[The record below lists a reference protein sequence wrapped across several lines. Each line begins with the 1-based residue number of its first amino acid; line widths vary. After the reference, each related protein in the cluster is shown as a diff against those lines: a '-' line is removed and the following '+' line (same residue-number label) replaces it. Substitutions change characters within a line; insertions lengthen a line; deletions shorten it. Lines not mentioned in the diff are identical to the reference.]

1 MDDNKL
7 SEPDRGV
14 VWERVKGCAQKHHS
28 HPLERGIMKLIA
40 IDAQTS
46 PQYVSDW
53 KAQRSPIP
61 MGKLARLADLYE
73 VSVGY
78 LAGFTDNPE
87 QTFPQESSE
96 INVVMAALVERAIE
110 KSSQPVDAQK
120 ATRLCSIAIS
130 MLAKGENQAY
140 ILGTLINEAEGIT
153 D

>member
-14 VWERVKGCAQKHHS
+14 VWERVKSCAQKYHG
-28 HPLERGIMKLIA
+28 HPIERGIMKLIA

-53 KAQRSPIP
+53 KAERSPIP
-61 MGKLARLADLYE
+61 MAKLTKLADLYK
-73 VSVGY
+73 VGVGY
-78 LAGFTDNPE
+78 LAGFTDSPD
-87 QTFPQESSE
+87 QAAPQDASE

-110 KSSQPVDAQK
+110 KSSRPVDAKK
-120 ATRLCSIAIS
+120 ATKLCSIAIS
-130 MLAKGENQAY
+130 MLSKGENQAY
-140 ILGTLINEAEGIT
+140 ILGTLINEAEDIT